1 VRVNH
6 HSLSDFRNDAVDLL
20 NELLTQSVTLLLSQD
35 LVQLKRV
42 AQDGMKVRASA
53 GAASFRTRGK
63 LEKLE
68 RIAREQVE
76 TLTKE
81 IDEDPGA
88 GAKREEAARKRA
100 AEDRAERLAR
110 AIEQMTDAERRKRS
124 NNGKKKTEAR
134 TSTTDPSARVMKMAD
149 GGFRPAY
156 NVQFATDCDSGVV
169 LTAAATT
176 QGTDNGELGRGA
188 DRITTRYGRCPAA
201 LLVDYGFARLGD
213 IDRLAADHGAAVYM
227 PLKAADKWLAR
238 GDDPYLPR
246 PKDSPAVVA
255 WRARMGTAEE
265 AEVYKLRAST
275 AEWVNAGCRN
285 RGLYQLR
292 VRGLA
297 KVRACVW
304 WQALAHN
311 LTRMAAVRRAG

>member
-1 VRVNH
+1 M
-6 HSLSDFRNDAVDLL
+6 LMW
-20 NELLTQSVTLLLSQD
+20 QG
-35 LVQLKRV
+35 LVEIRRV
-42 AQDGMKVRASA
+42 AQDGMRVRAAA
-53 GAASFRTRGK
+53 GASSFRTRAT
-63 LEKLE
+63 LARLT
-68 RIAREQVE
+68 RIANEQVE
-76 TLTKE
+76 TLTRE
-81 IDEDPGA
+81 VDSDPA
-88 GAKREEAARKRA
+88 ASKTREQAARERA
-100 AEDRAERLAR
+100 ARERAERIER
-110 AIEQMTDAERRKRS
+110 ALEEMNEAEKRKRS
-124 NNGKKKTEAR
+124 KNGKKKTEAR
-134 TSTTDPSARVMKMAD
+134 TSMTDPTARVMKMAD

-156 NVQFATDCDSGVV
+156 NVQFATDCDSGLV

-188 DRITTRYGRCPAA
+188 DRITTRYGRCPAE

-227 PLKAADKWLAR
+227 PLKAAAKWLAR

-255 WRARMGTAEE
+255 WRARMGTAAA
-265 AEVYKLRAST
+265 AEVYKRRAST

-292 VRGLA
+292 VRGLT
-297 KVRACVW
+297 KVRACAL

-311 LTRMAAVRRAG
+311 LTRTAGLKKAG